1 MTRQEAFAQL
11 SPATRALMRRSR
23 RRAWNEGRVVLFRRS
38 DNGRLDLYTLNTVAR
53 AHTFAGEVGGIV
65 PRSKVRPS

>member
-1 MTRQEAFAQL
+1 MKATLKSSGMGPHYTRELVREQHFD
-11 SPATRALMRRSR
+11 
-23 RRAWNEGRVVLFRRS
+23 AWAERLRY
-38 DNGRLDLYTLNTVAR
+38 GRLDLYTLNTVAR